1 MKKSI
6 KSLISSY
13 RQELI
18 ILSIAIGLLLVFIPI
33 FTYLYFASDLESKE
47 SIMNRNNTGIVLL
60 DRHGKSFFRFYQ
72 AQYRTF
78 IPLDKIPDTAQQAI
92 IVSEDSEFYNHPGF
106 SVRSIIA
113 AFIANLREGDLA
125 YGGSTITQQLVK
137 NSLLTPQKSFL
148 RKYQEIVLAQ
158 ELERRFSKDEILEM
172 YLNSVY
178 FGEGA
183 FGIEAAAQTYFN
195 TSASKLTTA
204 QASMLAGLL
213 TAPSTY
219 SPISGNAELSKV
231 RQDYVLSEMLEEGYI
246 SQDEYKKV
254 KDTKLVYKSAEETET
269 IAPHFALMVRDLLI
283 EEYGEERV
291 ARSGFKIHTTLD
303 LTWQEYAQD
312 VVAKQVESLAS
323 SGAGNG
329 AAVAIDPKNGEVRV
343 LVGSKDWFDEE
354 VGKMNMAIRPR
365 QPGSSFKPLVYAA
378 GIEERVITPATVLHD
393 KRTTFPGD
401 YKPENYDKK
410 FRGNVLVRRA
420 LANSLN
426 VPAVEV
432 MQKVGLSDALSMAE
446 RLGFT
451 TLGGESDYG
460 LSLVLG
466 TASVPLT
473 ELTNSYAAFANQ
485 GEQYPITIITKIEDK
500 HGEILYNYEPEPK
513 RVLDSEVTFL
523 ISSILSDNRARAET
537 FGNALTIS
545 RPAAVKTGTTEDY
558 RDALTVGYTPQLAV
572 GVWIGNNDNSEMDEI
587 AGSLGAAPIW
597 RQLMEEYLKG
607 QPTLSF
613 EKPSGVVQATVCSNN
628 GFLLAS
634 NSRSFGV
641 QEYFIEGTVPT
652 RICYPPRPTPTE
664 DSKPEENKEGGN
676 NPENGDE
683 KKDNNGNNDK
693 EKKD

>member
-1 MKKSI
+1 MK
-6 KSLISSY
+6 KSLISFIKSY
-13 RQELI
+13 KQELV
-18 ILSIAIGLLLVFIPI
+18 ILSIALGLLVIFIPI
-33 FTYLYFASDLESKE
+33 FTYIYFASDLESKE

-60 DRHGKSFFRFYQ
+60 DRNGEAFFRFYE
-72 AQYRTF
+72 ARHRTF
-78 IPLDKIPDTAQQAI
+78 IPLNKIPKTVQQAV
-92 IVSEDSEFYNHPGF
+92 IVSEDSNFYNHPGF

-183 FGIEAAAQTYFN
+183 FGIEAAAQAYFN
-195 TSASKLTTA
+195 TSASNLSTA

-219 SPISGNAELSKV
+219 SPISGNEELSKV
-231 RQDYVLSEMLEEGYI
+231 RQEYVLSEMLEEGYI
-246 SQDEYKKV
+246 TKSEFDKIKN
-254 KDTKLVYKSAEETET
+254 TKLVYKSAEETDT
-269 IAPHFALMVRDLLI
+269 IAPHFALMVRDQLI
-283 EEYGEERV
+283 EEYGEERI

-303 LTWQEYAQD
+303 LSWQEYAQE
-312 VVAKQVESLAS
+312 VVAKQVEQLAS

-354 VGKMNMAIRPR
+354 LGKVNMATSPR

-378 GIEERVITPATVLHD
+378 GLEERVITPATVLQD

-451 TLGGESDYG
+451 TLGKESDYG

-466 TASVPLT
+466 TGSVPLT
-473 ELTNSYAAFANQ
+473 ELTNSYAAFANE
-485 GEQYPITIITKIEDK
+485 GEQYPLTIITKIEDK
-500 HGEILYNYEPEPK
+500 HGEILYSYEPEPK
-513 RVLDSEVTFL
+513 RVLDPEVAFL
-523 ISSILSDNRARAET
+523 ISSILSDNKARAET

-545 RPAAVKTGTTEDY
+545 RQAAVKTGTTEDY

-572 GVWIGNNDNSEMDEI
+572 GVWVGNNDNSEMDEI

-597 RQLMEEYLKG
+597 RELMEEYLKNE
-607 QPTLSF
+607 PKLTF

-628 GFLLAS
+628 GYLLAA
-634 NSRSFGV
+634 NSRSFGI

-664 DSKPEENKEGGN
+664 DSSKSEENKEGGD
-676 NPENGDE
+676 NPGNGGE
-683 KKDNNGNNDK
+683 KKENNGNNDK
-693 EKKD
+693 KD